1 MKKLSY
7 IILILFTFCL
17 NAQAS
22 TISVIEKYWEIH
34 KNNGEVIRIPY
45 AYLDQ
50 LSFSKVDADGVEHGD
65 FVSQSL
71 VTHFPYTDIV
81 DAIDDIAFMQ
91 YVQTI
96 HNIEAYDQ
104 AGEDSPF
111 EVISSKGVDWT
122 FNFPAGTSVSSQQD
136 WLEIEEDDHV
146 KVKVNRNNTAFWRS
160 DILRVSYPNGET
172 AYIPIEQP
180 GDTYFRVIEASAGLS
195 VDFKNISSDSE
206 VPSITYGLGI
216 GGYTSGSKNCE
227 FIGQVGA
234 KIHRY
239 VLRHEDKE
247 DNGSHRTIY
256 VDVTL
261 DVSREPGQVLRS
273 SITDNQHWVNGATTS
288 DINFSASFGVTED
301 NYDFHM
307 YSTTQLPTTWSYSY
321 HSHDSDTG
329 RSETGTIVGNIIL
342 SAGFSVSF
350 LY

>member
-7 IILILFTFCL
+7 IILILLTSCL

-22 TISVIEKYWEIH
+22 TISVIDKYWEIH

-45 AYLDQ
+45 TYLNQ

-65 FVSQSL
+65 FVSQIL

-91 YVQTI
+91 YVQTV
-96 HNIEAYDQ
+96 HDIEAYDQ

-160 DILRVSYPNGET
+160 DILRVSYPNGEI

-180 GDTYFRVIEASAGLS
+180 GDTYFRVIEATAALSAN
-195 VDFKNISSDSE
+195 VKTIYSDSE
-206 VPSITYGLGI
+206 VPRITEGVGF
-216 GGYTSGSKNCE
+216 GGSTSGTKDCD
-227 FIGQVGA
+227 FIGNVGD

-239 VLRHEDKE
+239 ILRHEENAD
-247 DNGSHRTIY
+247 DGSHRTIL

-261 DVSREPGQVLRS
+261 DVSREPGQVLCS
-273 SITDNQHWVNGATTS
+273 SITDNQHWVNGARTYDS
-288 DINFSASFGVTED
+288 NFSASFGVTED
-301 NYDFHM
+301 NYDFHL
-307 YSTTQLPTTWSYSY
+307 YSTTQLPSTWSCSS

-329 RSETGTIVGNIIL
+329 VSETGSVVDGIIH
-342 SAGFSVSF
+342 SAEFSVSF
-350 LY
+350 HY